1 MKITWSEEKNIELER
16 LRSLNFEMVLAA
28 IDDGRILADEQHS
41 NIENYGHQRIMIL
54 DIDGYAVTVPY
65 VVSSDEI
72 FLKTMFRDRKMQRRY
87 YGKK

>member
-1 MKITWSEEKNIELER
+1 MKITWSEDKNIELER
-16 LRSLNFEMVLAA
+16 LRGLNFEMVLAA
-28 IDDGRILADEQHS
+28 IDDGRILADEQHP
-41 NIENYGHQRIMIL
+41 NIKNYGHQRILIL

-87 YGKK
+87 YGK